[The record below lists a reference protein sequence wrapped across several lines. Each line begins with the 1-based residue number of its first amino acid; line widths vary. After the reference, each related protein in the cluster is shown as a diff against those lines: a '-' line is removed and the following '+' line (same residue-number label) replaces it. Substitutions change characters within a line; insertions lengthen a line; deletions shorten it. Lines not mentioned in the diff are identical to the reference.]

1 MDSWTRISTS
11 SGSRAAF
18 KTVFPRSRV
27 HAIGQQHVARDS
39 IASAGKCVAL
49 LGSVWW
55 VRIIRVRMYVWERE
69 THHTTDCAKRLNL

>member
-49 LGSVWW
+49 VGTCGGFVLSV
-55 VRIIRVRMYVWERE
+55 YVCTCGRER
-69 THHTTDCAKRLNL
+69 HTTRPIAQNA

>member
-49 LGSVWW
+49 VGSVW
-55 VRIIRVRMYVWERE
+55 
-69 THHTTDCAKRLNL
+69 